1 MRKLS
6 AVIVVIG
13 AIAGA
18 LFDMANITGGSVVL
32 AIYLLWQSRMEEK
45 ARIVERVCS

>member
-6 AVIVVIG
+6 AVIVIVG
-13 AIAGA
+13 AIYGA
-18 LFDMANITGGSVVL
+18 LFDAANITGGSVVL

-45 ARIVERVCS
+45 AK